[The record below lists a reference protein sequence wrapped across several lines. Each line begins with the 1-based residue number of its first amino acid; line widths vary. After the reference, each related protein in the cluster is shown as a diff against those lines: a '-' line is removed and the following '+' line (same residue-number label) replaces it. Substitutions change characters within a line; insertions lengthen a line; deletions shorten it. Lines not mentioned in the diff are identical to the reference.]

1 MIRSPSAIAPS
12 AAPSKQKGAAM
23 ASPITGFKVLMFA
36 VAAFGTIIAV
46 NVFMAYKAVS
56 TFPGLEVANSYV
68 ASQTFDADRAAQEA
82 LGWKVAQAYD
92 GQNLTLQIRDA
103 EGAPAPIA
111 KLEVLV
117 GRKTE
122 VREDQHP
129 EFRFEN
135 GVFVAP
141 VALEKGAWLLHIEAL
156 SSDGTKF
163 KQRLD
168 FVVKG

>member
-1 MIRSPSAIAPS
+1 MIRNPSAIAPS
-12 AAPSKQKGAAM
+12 AAHPKQKGAAM

-103 EGAPAPIA
+103 EGRP
-111 KLEVLV
+111 
-117 GRKTE
+117 
-122 VREDQHP
+122 
-129 EFRFEN
+129 
-135 GVFVAP
+135 
-141 VALEKGAWLLHIEAL
+141 AWLRATGPGAVDQETADSYVARQVQRDPDLWVVEFDAPDLQPPFEA
-156 SSDGTKF
+156 
-163 KQRLD
+163 RI
-168 FVVKG
+168 V